1 MAQIVSQDAAECSS
15 CALLRSNLSDVMK
28 RLGDHDML
36 VRMHDLATKQQDRL
50 QKQLIALADSEAN
63 YKQQCAAMHVRHF
76 FAFATCCSLVYFPSV
91 ILRERSII
99 NTNAAL
105 CA

>member
-15 CALLRSNLSDVMK
+15 CVLLRSNLSDVMK

-50 QKQLIALADSEAN
+50 QKQLFALADSEAN

-76 FAFATCCSLVYFPSV
+76 FPFATCCSLV
-91 ILRERSII
+91 
-99 NTNAAL
+99 
-105 CA
+105 